1 MSDRRHFL
9 LCGGGNFLTESGR
22 SRGTGVHDTHFANFI
37 KGEVTVRSSF
47 QGKERRLVTLMPM
60 RNETVPRTRF
70 RRGNRRVLD
79 DHRVSRHT
87 GVRLRAYDL
96 HAIFEAFTPKSPH
109 PCHCLLCN
117 RARRA
122 GLASRHCD
130 EPAIPVTEDGVGEA
144 IRRVAR
150 SSKKPRSTLGV
161 VAMSGAVP
169 GAPPSSRISCNLP
182 DPQALPPS
190 NLTVAPY
197 PSLRQ
202 TGAPAVL

>member
-1 MSDRRHFL
+1 MQYSKRSPRSH
-9 LCGGGNFLTESGR
+9 LTR
-22 SRGTGVHDTHFANFI
+22 
-37 KGEVTVRSSF
+37 VTVCYVI
-47 QGKERRLVTLMPM
+47 ERE
-60 RNETVPRTRF
+60 ET
-70 RRGNRRVLD
+70 
-79 DHRVSRHT
+79 
-87 GVRLRAYDL
+87 
-96 HAIFEAFTPKSPH
+96 
-109 PCHCLLCN
+109 
-117 RARRA
+117 